1 VIDYLSNDTTT
12 HAELLLP
19 AGTFAESD
27 GTFVNSEVRA
37 QRFFQVMVP
46 GGDVQESWRW
56 LTEVAGWGWQSLDD
70 VIGACVDDL
79 PIFRGIEKAAP
90 AAGFRIAGQKIPR
103 APHRY
108 SGRTAIGAHISV
120 HEPKPSVDTDTPLS
134 FSMEG
139 YHGLTREPSAAI
151 PFFWAPAWN
160 SNESLNKFQD
170 EVAGPL
176 RGGNPGVRLIEPQAI
191 AKPDYFDAAPGAF
204 KPRASASPGELL
216 IIPVHHIFG
225 SEELSVEA
233 KALAERVPAP
243 YLALNPDDAAR
254 LDLSEGDPVG
264 VLIDG
269 KMQHLPVRLHAALV
283 PGLAGIPWGLRG
295 LVYLDLP
302 AWRRI
307 GRTAST

>member
-1 VIDYLSNDTTT
+1 
-12 HAELLLP
+12 
-19 AGTFAESD
+19 
-27 GTFVNSEVRA
+27 
-37 QRFFQVMVP
+37 
-46 GGDVQESWRW
+46 
-56 LTEVAGWGWQSLDD
+56 
-70 VIGACVDDL
+70 
-79 PIFRGIEKAAP
+79 
-90 AAGFRIAGQKIPR
+90 
-103 APHRY
+103 
-108 SGRTAIGAHISV
+108 V

-254 LDLSEGDPVG
+254 LDLSEGDPVR

-307 GRTAST
+307 DRTAST